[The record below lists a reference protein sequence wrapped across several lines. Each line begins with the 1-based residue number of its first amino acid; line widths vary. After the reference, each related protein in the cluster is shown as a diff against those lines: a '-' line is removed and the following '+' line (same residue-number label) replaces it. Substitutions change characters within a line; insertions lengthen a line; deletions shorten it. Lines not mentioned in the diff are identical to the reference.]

1 MSMNELNSNFIAALN
16 RKPQKVPPVWI
27 MRQAGRYLPE
37 YRKVRSNFKN
47 FLDMCK
53 TPEVCCELVLQPME
67 RYNFD
72 AAIIFSDILTIPD
85 ALGLGVSFVEGQGPI
100 FSNPIKKPDDISN
113 MMDFNPESLDYV
125 YKTAELTRKELDRN
139 IPLIGFAGSPWTLA
153 AYSIEGSSSKNFD
166 RTKSFIGSNPD
177 DAHKFL
183 DILTNACFEYL
194 KKQIVSGVDVIQI
207 FDSWANLLSETQYLE
222 YSLKYIKK
230 LLKRLYEDPITSQT
244 PTIVFARDP
253 KCNLSE
259 FKLDDLTCYG
269 MFTSINPSSA
279 INIFEGS
286 HALQGNLDPKI
297 LLQENSVIKEHV
309 LKMLSEF
316 RGYPGYVFNLGH
328 GITPDINPDKV
339 KFLVDSIREYG
350 S

>member
-1 MSMNELNSNFIAALN
+1 MTELDRNFIAALN
-16 RKPQKVPPVWI
+16 QKTQRTPPVWI

-37 YRKVRSNFKN
+37 YRAVRSNFKN

-53 TPEVCCELVLQPME
+53 TPEVCCELVLQPIE
-67 RYNFD
+67 RYDFD

-85 ALGLGVSFVEGQGPI
+85 ALGLGVSFVEGKGPI
-100 FSNPIKKPDDISN
+100 FSNPIKRPEDISDMKN
-113 MMDFNPESLDYV
+113 FNPDSLDYV
-125 YKTAELTRKELDRN
+125 YKTAELTRKELNQN

-166 RTKSFIGSNPD
+166 LTKSFIESHSG

-183 DILTNACFEYL
+183 DILTDACFEYL
-194 KKQIVSGVDVIQI
+194 KRQIISGVDVVQI
-207 FDSWANLLSETQYLE
+207 FDSWANLLSEEQYLE

-230 LLKRLYEDPITSQT
+230 ILKKLSEDPVTTKT

-253 KCNLSE
+253 KCNLNE
-259 FKLDDLTCYG
+259 FKLENLSCYG
-269 MFTSINPSSA
+269 MFTSINPNNA
-279 INIFEGS
+279 ISVFEGS

-297 LLQENSVIKEHV
+297 LLEEDSVIKESV
-309 LKMLSEF
+309 SRILSDF
-316 RGYPGYVFNLGH
+316 KDYPGYIFNLGH

-339 KFLVDSIREYG
+339 KVLVDAIRDSG

>member
-1 MSMNELNSNFIAALN
+1 MNDLNRNFIAALN
-16 RKPQKVPPVWI
+16 RKPQKTPPIWI

-53 TPEVCCELVLQPME
+53 TPEVCCELVLQPIE
-67 RYNFD
+67 RYNLD

-85 ALGLGVSFVEGQGPI
+85 ALGLGVSFIEGQGPV
-100 FSNPIKKPDDISN
+100 FSNPIKKPEDISN
-113 MMDFNPESLDYV
+113 IRNFDPNSLDYV
-125 YKTAELTRKELDRN
+125 YKTAELTRKELNQN

-166 RTKSFIGSNPD
+166 LTRSFIESHSD
-177 DAHKFL
+177 DAHRFL
-183 DILTNACFEYL
+183 EILANACFEYL
-194 KKQIVSGVDVIQI
+194 KRQIISGVDAVQI
-207 FDSWANLLSETQYLE
+207 FDSWANLLSEEQYLE

-230 LLKRLYEDPITSQT
+230 ILQKLSEDPVTCKT

-253 KCNLSE
+253 KCNLNE
-259 FKLDDLTCYG
+259 FKLDDLSCYG
-269 MFTSINPSSA
+269 MFTSINSSSA
-279 INIFEGS
+279 ISVFEGS

-297 LLQENSVIKEHV
+297 LLEEDSIIKENV
-309 LKMLSEF
+309 LRILSEF
-316 RGYPGYVFNLGH
+316 KDYPGYIFNLGH

-339 KFLVDSIREYG
+339 KVLVDAIRDSG
-350 S
+350 N

>member
-1 MSMNELNSNFIAALN
+1 MTELNRNFIAALN
-16 RKPQKVPPVWI
+16 RKTQKTPPIWI

-37 YRKVRSNFKN
+37 YRAVRSNFKN

-53 TPEVCCELVLQPME
+53 TPEVCCELVLQPIE
-67 RYNFD
+67 RYDFD

-85 ALGLGVSFVEGQGPI
+85 ALGLGVSFVEGKGPI
-100 FSNPIKKPDDISN
+100 FSNPIKRPEDISDMKN
-113 MMDFNPESLDYV
+113 FNPDSLEYV
-125 YKTAELTRKELDRN
+125 YKTAELTRKELDQN

-166 RTKSFIGSNPD
+166 LTKSFIESHSD

-183 DILTNACFEYL
+183 DILSDACFEYL
-194 KKQIVSGVDVIQI
+194 KRQIISGVDAVQI
-207 FDSWANLLSETQYLE
+207 FDSWANLLSEEQYLE

-230 LLKRLYEDPITSQT
+230 ILKKLSEDPVTSKT

-253 KCNLSE
+253 KCSLSE
-259 FKLDDLTCYG
+259 FQLDDLSCYG
-269 MFTSINPSSA
+269 MFTSINPNNA
-279 INIFEGS
+279 ISVFEGS

-297 LLQENSVIKEHV
+297 LLEEDSVIKESASRI
-309 LKMLSEF
+309 LSDF
-316 RGYPGYVFNLGH
+316 KDYPGYIFNLGH

-339 KFLVDSIREYG
+339 KVLVEAIRDSG

>member
-1 MSMNELNSNFIAALN
+1 MTELNRNFIAALN
-16 RKPQKVPPVWI
+16 RKTQKTPPIWI

-37 YRKVRSNFKN
+37 YRAVRSNFKN

-53 TPEVCCELVLQPME
+53 TPEVCCELVLQPIE
-67 RYNFD
+67 RYDFD

-85 ALGLGVSFVEGQGPI
+85 ALGLGVSFVEGKGPI
-100 FSNPIKKPDDISN
+100 FSNPIKRSEDISDMKN
-113 MMDFNPESLDYV
+113 FNPDSLEYV
-125 YKTAELTRKELDRN
+125 YKTAELTRKELDQN

-166 RTKSFIGSNPD
+166 LTKSFIESHSD

-183 DILTNACFEYL
+183 DILSDACFEYL
-194 KKQIVSGVDVIQI
+194 KRQIISGVDVVQI
-207 FDSWANLLSETQYLE
+207 FDSWANLLSEEQYLE

-230 LLKRLYEDPITSQT
+230 ILKKLSEDPVTSKT

-253 KCNLSE
+253 KCSLSE
-259 FKLDDLTCYG
+259 FQLDDLSCYG
-269 MFTSINPSSA
+269 MFTSINPNNA
-279 INIFEGS
+279 ISVFEGS

-297 LLQENSVIKEHV
+297 LLEEDSVIKGSV
-309 LKMLSEF
+309 SRILSDF
-316 RGYPGYVFNLGH
+316 KDYPGYIFNLGH

-339 KFLVDSIREYG
+339 KVLVEAIRDSG

>member
-1 MSMNELNSNFIAALN
+1 MSMSELNRNFIAALN
-16 RKPQKVPPVWI
+16 RKAQKTPPVWI

-53 TPEVCCELVLQPME
+53 TPEVCCELVLQPIE
-67 RYNFD
+67 RFDFD

-85 ALGLGVSFVEGQGPI
+85 ALGLGVSFVEGKGPV
-100 FSNPIKKPDDISN
+100 FSNPIKNPEDVSN
-113 MMDFNPESLDYV
+113 IIEFNPNDLDYV
-125 YKTAELTRKELDRN
+125 YKTAELTRRELKQS

-153 AYSIEGSSSKNFD
+153 AYSIEGSSSQSFD
-166 RTKSFIGSNPD
+166 LTKSFIENHPD

-183 DILTNACFEYL
+183 EILTNACFEYL
-194 KKQIVSGVDVIQI
+194 KRQIISGVDAIQI
-207 FDSWANLLSETQYLE
+207 FDSWANLLSEDQYLE

-230 LLKRLYEDPITSQT
+230 LLKKLSGDAITCKT

-253 KCNLSE
+253 KCNLNE
-259 FKLDDLTCYG
+259 FKLNDLSCYG
-269 MFTSINPSSA
+269 MFTSINSRSA
-279 INIFEGS
+279 IRVFEDS

-297 LLQENSVIKEHV
+297 LLEEDSVIKESV
-309 LKMLSEF
+309 LKILSEF
-316 RGYPGYVFNLGH
+316 KDYPGYIFNLGH
-328 GITPDINPDKV
+328 GITPNINPDKV
-339 KFLVDSIREYG
+339 KVLVDAVRESG

>member
-1 MSMNELNSNFIAALN
+1 MTELDRNFIAALN
-16 RKPQKVPPVWI
+16 QKTQRTPPVWI

-37 YRKVRSNFKN
+37 YRAVRSNFKN

-53 TPEVCCELVLQPME
+53 TPDVCCELVLQPIE
-67 RYNFD
+67 RYDFD

-85 ALGLGVSFVEGQGPI
+85 ALGLGVSFVEGKGPI
-100 FSNPIKKPDDISN
+100 FSNPIKRPEDISDMKN
-113 MMDFNPESLDYV
+113 FNPDSLDYV
-125 YKTAELTRKELDRN
+125 YKTAELTRKELNQN

-166 RTKSFIGSNPD
+166 LTKSFIESHSG

-183 DILTNACFEYL
+183 DILTDACFEYL
-194 KKQIVSGVDVIQI
+194 KRQIISGVDVVQI
-207 FDSWANLLSETQYLE
+207 FDSWANLLSEEQYLE

-230 LLKRLYEDPITSQT
+230 ILKKLSEDPVTTKT

-253 KCNLSE
+253 KCNLNE
-259 FKLDDLTCYG
+259 FKLDNLSCYG
-269 MFTSINPSSA
+269 MFTSINPNNA
-279 INIFEGS
+279 ISVFEGS

-297 LLQENSVIKEHV
+297 LLEEDSVIKESV
-309 LKMLSEF
+309 SRILSDF
-316 RGYPGYVFNLGH
+316 KDYPGYIFNLGH

-339 KFLVDSIREYG
+339 KVLVDAIRDSG

>member
-1 MSMNELNSNFIAALN
+1 MNDLNRNFIAALN
-16 RKPQKVPPVWI
+16 RKPQKTPPIWI

-53 TPEVCCELVLQPME
+53 TPEVCCELVLQPIE

-85 ALGLGVSFVEGQGPI
+85 ALGLGVSFIEGQGPV
-100 FSNPIKKPDDISN
+100 FSNPIKKPEDISN
-113 MMDFNPESLDYV
+113 IRNFDPDSLDYV
-125 YKTAELTRKELDRN
+125 YKTAELTRKELDQN

-166 RTKSFIGSNPD
+166 LTRSFIESHSD
-177 DAHKFL
+177 DAHRFL
-183 DILTNACFEYL
+183 EILANACFEYL
-194 KKQIVSGVDVIQI
+194 KKQIISGVDAVQI
-207 FDSWANLLSETQYLE
+207 FDSWANLLSEEQYLE

-230 LLKRLYEDPITSQT
+230 ILKKLSQDPVTCKT

-253 KCNLSE
+253 KCNLNE
-259 FKLDDLTCYG
+259 FKLDDLSCYG
-269 MFTSINPSSA
+269 MFTSINSSSA
-279 INIFEGS
+279 ISVFKGS

-297 LLQENSVIKEHV
+297 LLEEDSIIKENV
-309 LKMLSEF
+309 LRILSEF
-316 RGYPGYVFNLGH
+316 KDYPGYIFNLGH

-339 KFLVDSIREYG
+339 KVLVDAIRDSG
-350 S
+350 N

>member
-1 MSMNELNSNFIAALN
+1 MTELDRNFIAALN
-16 RKPQKVPPVWI
+16 QKTQRTPPVWI

-37 YRKVRSNFKN
+37 YRAVRSNFKN

-53 TPEVCCELVLQPME
+53 TPEVCCELVLQPIE
-67 RYNFD
+67 RYDFD

-85 ALGLGVSFVEGQGPI
+85 ALGLGVSFVEGKGPI
-100 FSNPIKKPDDISN
+100 FSNPIKRPEDISDMKN
-113 MMDFNPESLDYV
+113 FNPDSLDYV
-125 YKTAELTRKELDRN
+125 YKTAELTRKELNQN

-166 RTKSFIGSNPD
+166 LTKSFIESHSG

-183 DILTNACFEYL
+183 DILTDACFEYL
-194 KKQIVSGVDVIQI
+194 KRQIISGVDVVQI
-207 FDSWANLLSETQYLE
+207 FDSWANLLSEEQYLE

-230 LLKRLYEDPITSQT
+230 ILKKLSEDPVTSKT

-253 KCNLSE
+253 KCSLSE
-259 FKLDDLTCYG
+259 FQLDDLSCYG
-269 MFTSINPSSA
+269 MFTSINPNNA
-279 INIFEGS
+279 IGVFEGS
-286 HALQGNLDPKI
+286 HALQGNLDPRI
-297 LLQENSVIKEHV
+297 LLEEDSVIKKSV
-309 LKMLSEF
+309 SKILSDF
-316 RGYPGYVFNLGH
+316 NDYPGYIFNLGH

-339 KFLVDSIREYG
+339 KVLVDAIRDSG

>member
-1 MSMNELNSNFIAALN
+1 MSDLNRNFIAALN
-16 RKPQKVPPVWI
+16 RKAQSTPPIWI

-37 YRKVRSNFKN
+37 YRKVRSNFRN

-53 TPEVCCELVLQPME
+53 TPEVCCELVLQPIE

-85 ALGLGVSFVEGQGPI
+85 ALGLGVSFIEGKGPV
-100 FSNPIKKPDDISN
+100 FSNPIRKPEDISN
-113 MMDFNPESLDYV
+113 IRDFDPESLDYV
-125 YKTAELTRKELDRN
+125 YKTAELTRHELDKK

-153 AYSIEGSSSKNFD
+153 AYSIEGSSSKTFD
-166 RTKSFIGSNPD
+166 LTKTFIESHPD
-177 DAHKFL
+177 DSHNFL
-183 DILTNACFEYL
+183 EMLTDACFEYL
-194 KKQIVSGVDVIQI
+194 KRQIICGVDAVQI
-207 FDSWANLLSETQYLE
+207 FDSWANLLSEEDYLE

-230 LLKRLYEDPITSQT
+230 LLKRLSEDPVTSKT

-253 KCNLSE
+253 KCNLNE
-259 FKLDDLTCYG
+259 FKLDDLSCYG

-279 INIFEGS
+279 IGVFEGS

-297 LLQENSVIKEHV
+297 LLEEDSVIKESV
-309 LKMLSEF
+309 LKILSEF
-316 RGYPGYVFNLGH
+316 KDYPGYIFNLGH

-339 KFLVDSIREYG
+339 KVLVDVVRESG

>member
-1 MSMNELNSNFIAALN
+1 MTELDRNFIAALN
-16 RKPQKVPPVWI
+16 QKTQRTPPVWI

-37 YRKVRSNFKN
+37 YRAVRSNFKN

-53 TPEVCCELVLQPME
+53 TPEVCCELVLQPIE
-67 RYNFD
+67 RYDFD

-85 ALGLGVSFVEGQGPI
+85 ALGLGVSFVEGKGPI
-100 FSNPIKKPDDISN
+100 FSNPIKRPEDISYMKN
-113 MMDFNPESLDYV
+113 FNPDSLDYV
-125 YKTAELTRKELDRN
+125 YKTAELTRKELNQN

-166 RTKSFIGSNPD
+166 LTKSFIESHSG

-183 DILTNACFEYL
+183 DILTDACFEYL
-194 KKQIVSGVDVIQI
+194 KRQIISGVDVVQI
-207 FDSWANLLSETQYLE
+207 FDSWANLLSEEQYLE

-230 LLKRLYEDPITSQT
+230 ILKKLSEDPVTTKT

-253 KCNLSE
+253 KCNLNE
-259 FKLDDLTCYG
+259 FKLDNLSCYG
-269 MFTSINPSSA
+269 MFTSINTNNA
-279 INIFEGS
+279 ISVFEGS

-297 LLQENSVIKEHV
+297 LLEEDSVIKESV
-309 LKMLSEF
+309 SRILSDF
-316 RGYPGYVFNLGH
+316 KDYPGYIFNLGH

-339 KFLVDSIREYG
+339 KVLVDAVRDSG

>member
-1 MSMNELNSNFIAALN
+1 MTPIKEVIINKITNVNPI
-16 RKPQKVPPVWI
+16 WI

-37 YRKVRSNFKN
+37 FREIRSRNTNFIKLC
-47 FLDMCK
+47 LD
-53 TPEVCCELVLQPME
+53 TNLSAEITLQPLK
-67 RYNFD
+67 RFSFD

-85 ALGLGVSFVEGQGPI
+85 ALGLGVSFVEGKGPV
-100 FSNPIKKPDDISN
+100 FSNPIKRPEDISN
-113 MMDFNPESLDYV
+113 MANFNPDSLDYV
-125 YKTAELTRKELDRN
+125 YKTAELTRKELN
-139 IPLIGFAGSPWTLA
+139 PSIPLIGFAGSPWTLA

-166 RTKSFIGSNPD
+166 LTKSFIENHSD

-183 DILTNACFEYL
+183 DILADACFEYL
-194 KKQIVSGVDVIQI
+194 KRQIVSGVDAIQI
-207 FDSWANLLSETQYLE
+207 FDSWANLLSEEQYLE

-230 LLKRLYEDPITSQT
+230 ILKKLSEDPITSKT

-259 FKLDDLTCYG
+259 FKLDDLSCYG
-269 MFTSINPSSA
+269 MFTSIDPSSA
-279 INIFEGS
+279 IRVFEGS

-297 LLQENSVIKEHV
+297 LLEEDSVIKESV
-309 LKMLSEF
+309 IKMLSEF
-316 RGYPGYVFNLGH
+316 NDFPGYIFNLGH

-339 KFLVDSIREYG
+339 KVLVEAIRESG

>member
-1 MSMNELNSNFIAALN
+1 MNDLNRNFIAALN
-16 RKPQKVPPVWI
+16 RKPQKTPPIWI

-53 TPEVCCELVLQPME
+53 TPEVCCELVLQPIE

-85 ALGLGVSFVEGQGPI
+85 ALGLGVSFIEGQGPV
-100 FSNPIKKPDDISN
+100 FSNPIKKPEDISN
-113 MMDFNPESLDYV
+113 IRDFDPDSLDYV
-125 YKTAELTRKELDRN
+125 YKTAELTRKELDQN

-166 RTKSFIGSNPD
+166 LTRSFIESHSD
-177 DAHKFL
+177 DAHRFL
-183 DILTNACFEYL
+183 EILANACFEYL
-194 KKQIVSGVDVIQI
+194 KRQIISGVDAVQI
-207 FDSWANLLSETQYLE
+207 FDSWANLLSEEQYLE

-230 LLKRLYEDPITSQT
+230 ILGKLSEDPVTCKT

-253 KCNLSE
+253 KCNLNE
-259 FKLDDLTCYG
+259 FKLGDLSCYG
-269 MFTSINPSSA
+269 MFTSVNSSNA
-279 INIFEGS
+279 ISVFEGS

-297 LLQENSVIKEHV
+297 LLEEDSIIKQNV
-309 LKMLSEF
+309 LRILSEF
-316 RGYPGYVFNLGH
+316 KDYPGYIFNLGH

-339 KFLVDSIREYG
+339 KVLVEAIRDSG

>member
-1 MSMNELNSNFIAALN
+1 MNDLNRNFIAALN
-16 RKPQKVPPVWI
+16 RKPQKTPPIWI

-53 TPEVCCELVLQPME
+53 TPEVCCELVLQPIE
-67 RYNFD
+67 RYNLD

-85 ALGLGVSFVEGQGPI
+85 ALGLGVSFIEGQGPV
-100 FSNPIKKPDDISN
+100 FSNPIKKPEDISN
-113 MMDFNPESLDYV
+113 IRNFDPNSLDYV
-125 YKTAELTRKELDRN
+125 YKTAELTRKELNQN

-166 RTKSFIGSNPD
+166 LTRSFIESHSD
-177 DAHKFL
+177 DAHRFL
-183 DILTNACFEYL
+183 EILANACFEYL
-194 KKQIVSGVDVIQI
+194 KRQIISGVDAVQI
-207 FDSWANLLSETQYLE
+207 FDSWANLLSEEQYLE

-230 LLKRLYEDPITSQT
+230 ILQKLSEDPVTCKT

-253 KCNLSE
+253 KCNLNE
-259 FKLDDLTCYG
+259 FKLDNLSCYG
-269 MFTSINPSSA
+269 MFTSIDPSSA
-279 INIFEGS
+279 ISVFEGT

-297 LLQENSVIKEHV
+297 LLEEDLVIKESV

-316 RGYPGYVFNLGH
+316 KDFPGYIFNLGH

-339 KFLVDSIREYG
+339 KVLVEAIRESG